1 MEPGGVHLRKDVGVL
16 VRVVCL
22 LRKARLE
29 LRNRHRLVHEDLVD
43 ELEVKALALEVEL
56 AQIGVL
62 RQLKPHEQGK
72 LGLLRRLDQLGV
84 EGRGAGRRDD
94 GRRRLR
100 EVNERLARGRADLD
114 VEPRLAR
121 LNEDVVVVVDDGD
134 AVRDRVRQV
143 RLPREAVAERRDGHG
158 LVDAHL
164 LAQLLEQHVAKAN
177 AALDGAVA
185 LGLLARAHEPGDGHR
200 CAAARRIGRDLA
212 HGQGLAHVGLRHLEE
227 GALGAP
233 RAAAAVAQ
241 AHARRRDALDAA
253 AVALVGGLPQHG
265 RYRRLRRLL
274 GARVGQRRR
283 LEDEVADVRV
293 ELDQLDAPVREV
305 LRDGVKVGRARVLPR
320 PHLDAHA
327 AHGREV
333 GDVLGPVARRD
344 DERLRDR
351 AIVIA
356 HDAHDVF
363 GLALAVSLRHVRVGG
378 GKGLRADDKALADAR
393 ADARARLE
401 QLDEIARRHA
411 QRRVVLVGDVARV
424 HKDVDVVDDD
434 VPHDRATARADRG
447 RRLVKERLP
456 RGLLLDAGADV
467 LRGLDTGDARNHE
480 LLELVERLLRVG
492 VEHELQAARDQA
504 LDAGAV
510 AHHLA
515 HRVRLDELRA
525 HGHREDA
532 RLLAVDDRPVDV
544 LRGRNAG
551 DARDHEPLE
560 PVERLLRVGLEHEH
574 RALELVAGDA
584 LDARALADLVAHGDG
599 LDELVAH
606 GQPDDADLLAVDD
619 LLEHARGEGLD
630 AEDYGLVERI
640 ERLLRVRQEP
650 QRVLASATDFRA
662 VAHLVADRVDARVAL
677 AHQAPEVLR
686 RGELDD
692 AGDLA
697 LPRGDARRRAEL
709 GRDRERAGGAAH
721 RRREELGRDRE
732 RAGGAAHRRR
742 AELGRVRR
750 E

>member
-164 LAQLLEQHVAKAN
+164 LAQLLEQHVAEAI
-177 AALDGAVA
+177 AVLDGAVA
-185 LGLLARAHEPGDGHR
+185 LGLLARAHEPGDR
-200 CAAARRIGRDLA
+200 QRRAASRRIGRDLAHGRGLARRIGRDLA
-212 HGQGLAHVGLRHLEE
+212 HGRGLAHVGLRHLEE

-241 AHARRRDALDAA
+241 AQARRRDALDAA
-253 AVALVGGLPQHG
+253 AVALVGGLQQHG

-283 LEDEVADVRV
+283 LEDEAADVRV

-305 LRDGVKVGRARVLPR
+305 LGDGVKVGRARVLPR

-327 AHGREV
+327 APGREV

-378 GKGLRADDKALADAR
+378 GKGLRADDKALADDR

-401 QLDEIARRHA
+401 QPDEIARRHA

-434 VPHDRATARADRG
+434 VPHDRAAARADRG

-467 LRGLDTGDARNHE
+467 LRGLDAGDARDQE
-480 LLELVERLLRVG
+480 PLEHIERLLRVG
-492 VEHELQAARDQA
+492 LEHELRAAGDQA

-515 HRVRLDELRA
+515 HRVRLDELGA
-525 HGHREDA
+525 HGQREDA
-532 RLLAVDDRPVDV
+532 RLLAVDV
-544 LRGRNAG
+544 LLE
-551 DARDHEPLE
+551 DAR
-560 PVERLLRVGLEHEH
+560 
-574 RALELVAGDA
+574 
-584 LDARALADLVAHGDG
+584 LD
-599 LDELVAH
+599 
-606 GQPDDADLLAVDD
+606 
-619 LLEHARGEGLD
+619 GLD
-630 AEDYGLVERI
+630 AEGLDVEDHGLVEHF
-640 ERLLRVRQEP
+640 ERLRRVCREQQRVR
-650 QRVLASATDFRA
+650 AHAAHIRA
-662 VAHLVADRVDARVAL
+662 VAHLGANGEGLREPL
-677 AHQAPEVLR
+677 ANHAPEVVGRGRLEGD
-686 RGELDD
+686 GEL
-692 AGDLA
+692 
-697 LPRGDARRRAEL
+697 ARRVGRRAEL
-709 GRDRERAGGAAH
+709 GRARQERARGAARRVGHRRDGPLKAELARDRRELAGGAAQ
-721 RRREELGRDRE
+721 RD
-732 RAGGAAHRRR
+732 GKRRR
-742 AELGRVRR
+742 AVHDR
-750 E
+750 EVL